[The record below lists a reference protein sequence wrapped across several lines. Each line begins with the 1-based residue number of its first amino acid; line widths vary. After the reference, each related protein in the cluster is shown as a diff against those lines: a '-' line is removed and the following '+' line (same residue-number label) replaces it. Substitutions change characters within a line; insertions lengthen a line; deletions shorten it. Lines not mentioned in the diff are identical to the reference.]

1 MMSPNRANPMRAS
14 SAPLPA
20 VLAFV
25 FVNSL
30 GTGAVTLGIFF
41 LAREKFGYGPRELF
55 LLGALIG
62 VAYIPGAAAVG
73 PALARFR
80 RRYESVTARSVLA
93 LTMVLLG
100 GVCFLPA
107 AVVGRL
113 GSSGGVQA
121 GEGAWSLW
129 VFLGCYAILSGAL
142 WPIVESYV
150 SGGRRG
156 AALRRAVGRFNVV
169 WASAVV
175 LVMWAM
181 APLVETNPLRV
192 LTLLGLVHFGAIGLL
207 IPMGAEPGEHVEDVH
222 EPHPPVYTRL
232 LTVFRVELIASYIVI
247 SALAPFLAYAL
258 PRLGVSPKGA
268 TPIVSVWMI
277 ARLITFLALE
287 RWGGWHGRWS
297 VFFVSGALMLGG
309 FAACVSASTLAE
321 SGEGVAGEGLTL
333 LVAGLIACGVGLGGI
348 YAAALY
354 YVMEVG
360 GSSVDAGG
368 THESLIGLGYTA
380 GPMCGVIAVFLADGA
395 PATGM
400 DLPGSA
406 AGGFEGLMLVIVSS
420 VVVMLSAGAFVM
432 AIWHVR
438 QSRD

>member
-1 MMSPNRANPMRAS
+1 MN
-14 SAPLPA
+14 A

-30 GTGAVTLGIFF
+30 GTGAVTLGVFF
-41 LAREKFGYGPRELF
+41 LARETFGYGPYELF

-73 PALARFR
+73 PALDRLR
-80 RRYESVTARSVLA
+80 RRYDAVNARRVMGGLM
-93 LTMVLLG
+93 LLLG

-107 AVVGRL
+107 AVVGRV
-113 GSSGGVQA
+113 GQGAEGTQP
-121 GEGAWSLW
+121 GEGGWSLW
-129 VFLGCYAILSGAL
+129 VFLGCYALLSGAL

-181 APLVETNPLRV
+181 APLVETDPLRV
-192 LTLLGLVHFGAIGLL
+192 LTLLGFVHIGAIGLL
-207 IPMGAEPGEHVEDVH
+207 WRMGAEPGEHVEDAH
-222 EPHPPVYTRL
+222 EPHPPVYHRL
-232 LTVFRVELIASYIVI
+232 LAVFRVELIASYIVI
-247 SALAPFLAYAL
+247 SALAPFLAFAL
-258 PRLGVSPKGA
+258 PRLGVSGAGA
-268 TPIVSVWMI
+268 TPIASVWMI
-277 ARLITFLALE
+277 ARLLTFLGME

-309 FAACVSASTLAE
+309 FAACVWASMIGT
-321 SGEGVAGEGLTL
+321 GEGLTM

-360 GSSVDAGG
+360 GGVGRCGRYARVA
-368 THESLIGLGYTA
+368 HRA
-380 GPMCGVIAVFLADGA
+380 RVHRGP
-395 PATGM
+395 
-400 DLPGSA
+400 
-406 AGGFEGLMLVIVSS
+406 
-420 VVVMLSAGAFVM
+420 
-432 AIWHVR
+432 HVR
-438 QSRD
+438 RRGGHGHRAADRRPDRCPD